1 MSGQRLGDGI
11 ADLLGFLHHAVHKF
25 SGVVKHHVLQ
35 IQLVRQL
42 GIRRCVDQIIRDA
55 LFHLP
60 IAQYDDNGEPS
71 RALEQKEYMS
81 VIALFLDHYKI
92 GTRTKLM
99 NILKYGYAELK
110 KEIGD
115 DNAYELLRDY
125 MDTGVSIMRAE
136 HMPKTFGIR
145 FKFDFDGEE
154 E

>member
-1 MSGQRLGDGI
+1 
-11 ADLLGFLHHAVHKF
+11 
-25 SGVVKHHVLQ
+25 
-35 IQLVRQL
+35 
-42 GIRRCVDQIIRDA
+42 
-55 LFHLP
+55 
-60 IAQYDDNGEPS
+60 
-71 RALEQKEYMS
+71 MS

-92 GTRTKLM
+92 ETRTKLM

>member
-1 MSGQRLGDGI
+1 
-11 ADLLGFLHHAVHKF
+11 
-25 SGVVKHHVLQ
+25 
-35 IQLVRQL
+35 
-42 GIRRCVDQIIRDA
+42 
-55 LFHLP
+55 
-60 IAQYDDNGEPS
+60 
-71 RALEQKEYMS
+71 
-81 VIALFLDHYKI
+81 
-92 GTRTKLM
+92 M

-154 E
+154 